1 LRLSILGGPPA
12 VHLLRWAFCLAWMVL
27 GLCTDWGA
35 ENSVPLEYKVKAA
48 FLYNFTRFVE
58 WPPARFAANDG
69 PLIIGICGRNP
80 FGDELEHGLKGR
92 SVNGHPIE
100 LRMVEAPESAK
111 DVHLLFIPAS
121 EDGRASAWLKSAAGA
136 GVLTVG
142 ETEKFA
148 DAGGMIR
155 FVREADKV
163 RFDINVEPAEQARL
177 RVSAQLQKL
186 ARTVRQKT

>member
-1 LRLSILGGPPA
+1 M
-12 VHLLRWAFCLAWMVL
+12 LRWGMSLAWLVM

-35 ENSVPLEYKVKAA
+35 ESSVPLEYKVKAA

-58 WPPARFAANDG
+58 WPSASFAANDG

-80 FGDELEHGLKGR
+80 FGGELEQGLKGR

-100 LRMVEAPESAK
+100 LRAVETPEAAK
-111 DVHLLFIPAS
+111 QVHLLFVPAG
-121 EDGRASAWLKSAAGA
+121 EDGRASVWIKSVAGI

-163 RFDINVEPAEQARL
+163 RFDINMEPAEQGKL

-186 ARTVRQKT
+186 ARTVRQRP